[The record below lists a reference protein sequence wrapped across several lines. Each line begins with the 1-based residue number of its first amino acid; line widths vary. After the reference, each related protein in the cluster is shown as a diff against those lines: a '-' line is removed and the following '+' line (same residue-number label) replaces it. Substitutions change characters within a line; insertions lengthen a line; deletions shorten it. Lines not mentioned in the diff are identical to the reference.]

1 MRVLSFDQST
11 RVTGHC
17 LFVDHKYESSG
28 IIDLHKIEDTEER
41 SRQMGIRICQEIEKA
56 KPDVIIIEEVQQQ
69 SNPDTLKKL
78 ARIQGIAIG
87 FAAAHNI
94 PLHILE
100 PSKWRAALRYKQ
112 GRSVARKEL
121 KQQSLDFVKQKFGL
135 VLKEDEAEAV
145 CINEAAHR
153 IFDWSFDD
161 DWDII

>member
-11 RVTGHC
+11 RVTGYA
-17 LFVDHKYESSG
+17 LFVDHKYQSSG

-41 SRQMGIRICQEIEKA
+41 SRQMGIAICKQIECA
-56 KPDVIIIEEVQQQ
+56 KPDVIVIEEVQQQ

-100 PSKWRAALRYKQ
+100 PSKWRAALHYKQ
-112 GRSVARKEL
+112 GRGVARKEL
-121 KQQSLDFVKQKFGL
+121 KQQSLDFVSKKFWL
-135 VLKEDEAEAV
+135 KLKEDEAEAV
-145 CINEAAHR
+145 CIGEAAHR
-153 IFDWSFDD
+153 IFDWSFED
-161 DWDII
+161 DWGI